1 MGIGY
6 PTLFFLPDM
15 GGVTMIMD
23 YPVPTWFAWV
33 AWFTIAALLG
43 TFLSLLRRDRDA
55 GVCVARAKDSVQDT
69 YEEISR
75 FLADDHVRL
84 DGLLRRAV
92 VDPVHIDRTAYAE
105 FRAGQL
111 KHISME
117 EKILL
122 PAAKRAN
129 DGEPLPIAAKLRRDH
144 AAIAALLV
152 PTPTPAIVATL
163 RTILNDHNAI
173 EEDPGGLY
181 GTCDE
186 ILAAEAD
193 EILVR
198 LRAAPE
204 VRVNQ
209 HADTLLVFG
218 AARRAL
224 ERAGYDLK
232 LEAA

>member
-1 MGIGY
+1 MGTGY
-6 PTLFFLPDM
+6 PTLFFLPHM
-15 GGVTMIMD
+15 GGATMILD
-23 YPVPTWFAWV
+23 YVVPTWFAWV
-33 AWFTIAALLG
+33 GWFTIAALLG
-43 TFLSLLRRDRDA
+43 TFLSLLRRGRDA
-55 GVCVARAKDSVQDT
+55 GVCAAGVKDGAQGT
-69 YEEISR
+69 YEVISR

-92 VDPVHIDRTAYAE
+92 ADPVHIDRAAYAE

-111 KHISME
+111 KHIAME

-129 DGEPLPIAAKLRRDH
+129 DGEPLPIVAKLRRDH
-144 AAIAALLV
+144 AAIAALLMA
-152 PTPTPAIVATL
+152 PPTPAIVAAL
-163 RTILNDHNAI
+163 QTILNDHNAS
-173 EEDPGGLY
+173 EEGLGGLY

-186 ILAAEAD
+186 ILATGAD
-193 EILVR
+193 EILVC

-209 HADTLLVFG
+209 HVDTPSVFG

-224 ERAGYDLK
+224 ERAGYDLQ